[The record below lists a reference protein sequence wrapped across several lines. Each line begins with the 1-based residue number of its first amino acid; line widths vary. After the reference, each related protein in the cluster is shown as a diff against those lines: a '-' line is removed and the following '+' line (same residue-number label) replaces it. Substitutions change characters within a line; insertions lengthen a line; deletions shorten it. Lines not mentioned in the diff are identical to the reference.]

1 MRKEGSLQQ
10 QYGLIVW
17 PLKNV
22 KVYNLFTI
30 KFFTF
35 TVLAFTLF
43 CLPAYA
49 EVLNLPLYKV
59 SSGVKAID
67 LHCNASEY
75 DMQIAIPKRWL
86 IKKAALRFDYTNS
99 SALLKQNSQLTVS
112 LNKTPL
118 AQIKLDPQ
126 APNGF
131 AEVELPVTLLPPGY
145 NTLSFSATQHY
156 TQGCE
161 QPCAPELWTR
171 LKLDEALLTIE
182 YEWDAVPLRL
192 SELPELI
199 FDPKIMNEAHLHLI
213 TENIKDEGT
222 LTPAGIVASGAALR
236 FDYRKTVFTLS
247 NQVSEGMDNIL
258 VGEKSF
264 VEGFLK
270 DFGVNMTVE
279 GPTLKLIHLP
289 AKFKESELSFD
300 PSHVL
305 LVVTGRNADEIKL
318 AAETMSILSI
328 PFPDT
333 DEMRVSEFALPEIG
347 LYEGK
352 QMVTAGEKYP
362 FKKMNFKSR
371 TFSGLDPAQEDITFR
386 LPPDFFIKQNQQA
399 TISLDFSF
407 GAGMKSDSSINI
419 LLNGEFVATA
429 RLDNQNGGLISNY
442 LISLPTFL
450 FKGGTNVLSFKPKM
464 TPLFAEHC
472 HFLQTAN
479 LQMSLFDTSF
489 LEFPP
494 MPHRIELPRLDLLFL
509 NGFPYTRWP
518 DGFDTLIVL
527 SEANSAAANAALNL
541 IGIMTQKNGYPL
553 FGIRVSADLEEKWD
567 KEIILVGRADTVP
580 SEYYQKAPLQLGE
593 MNKVPYPV
601 YQNWDIHK
609 GMSWSQ
615 QTSGMNS
622 EKGIIMQFASPFKEG
637 HAVTLFTAT
646 SDEGVERLGNAL
658 LEPTVQVAAKGDL
671 MFVEYVVDKFK
682 QVKFG
687 DGADF
692 KVTALNAGSS
702 FVTGK
707 GGQISSTNYYLSS
720 YPWLYWLL
728 LSAIM
733 LIIAIIS
740 YIILRRRRKQ
750 RLSPNENE

>member
-1 MRKEGSLQQ
+1 MPNLKLSTLI
-10 QYGLIVW
+10 GLISF
-17 PLKNV
+17 L
-22 KVYNLFTI
+22 L
-30 KFFTF
+30 
-35 TVLAFTLF
+35 
-43 CLPAYA
+43 CLPAHA
-49 EVLNLPLYKV
+49 EELTLPLYKV
-59 SSGVKAID
+59 APGVKSID
-67 LHCNASEY
+67 LRCNTSEY
-75 DMQIAIPKRWL
+75 QIPIAIPKRWL
-86 IKKAALRFDYTNS
+86 IKKAVLRFDYTNS
-99 SALLKQNSQLTVS
+99 SALLKQNSQLTVL

-118 AQIKLDPQ
+118 AQLKLDPQ

-145 NTLSFSATQHY
+145 NTLGFSTTQHY
-156 TQGCE
+156 TLGCE

-171 LKLDEALLTIE
+171 LKLDDALLTIE

-213 TENIKDEGT
+213 TENIKNEST

-247 NQVSEGMDNIL
+247 NQVTEKMDNIL
-258 VGEKSF
+258 VGEKGF

-270 DFGVNMTVE
+270 DLGINMTVE
-279 GPTLKLIHLP
+279 GPSLKLVHLP
-289 AKFKESELSFD
+289 TKTEGGELTLD

-328 PFPDT
+328 PFPDS
-333 DEMRVSEFALPEIG
+333 DEMKISEFALPEIS

-352 QMVTAGEKYP
+352 QMLAAGEKYP
-362 FKKMNFKSR
+362 FKRMNYKNR
-371 TFSGLDPAQEDITFR
+371 TFVGLDPTQENIIFR
-386 LPPDFFIKQNQQA
+386 LPPDFLIKPNQQA
-399 TISLDFSF
+399 SISLDFSF
-407 GAGMKSDSSINI
+407 GSGMKSDSTLNV

-442 LISLPTFL
+442 QINLPTYL
-450 FKGGTNVLSFKPKM
+450 FKGGTNELSFKPKM
-464 TPLFAEHC
+464 TPLFGEHC
-472 HFLQTAN
+472 HFLQTGN
-479 LQMSLFDTSF
+479 LQLTLFDSSF
-489 LEFPP
+489 MEFPP

-518 DGFDTLIVL
+518 DGFDTLVVL
-527 SEANSAAANAALNL
+527 SEANSAAANAAINL
-541 IGIMTQKNGYPL
+541 IGVLTQKNGYPL

-567 KEIILVGRADTVP
+567 KEIILVGRADTIP
-580 SEYYQKAPLQLGE
+580 SEYYAKAPLQLGE
-593 MNKVPYPV
+593 INKVPYPV
-601 YQNWDIHK
+601 YQNWDDHK

-615 QTSGMNS
+615 QTSRMNS

-646 SDEGVERLGNAL
+646 SDEGVERLGHAI
-658 LEPTVQVAAKGDL
+658 LEPAVQAATKGDL
-671 MFVEYVVDKFK
+671 VFVDYVVDKFK

-692 KVTALNAGSS
+692 KITALNAGTS

-707 GGQISSTNYYLSS
+707 GGDISTTNYYLTS

-728 LSAIM
+728 LSAIIV
-733 LIIAIIS
+733 IIAIVT
-740 YIILRRRRKQ
+740 YIILRHRRKQ
-750 RLSPNENE
+750 RLTPDENE